1 MNTNMFCYLIIIMK
15 IYRRRFF
22 SLSSS
27 VFPLT
32 NRVEC
37 QYFGIICF
45 SVSRLASLSEGFS
58 AEIKVLSSV

>member
-1 MNTNMFCYLIIIMK
+1 MFCYLIIIMK
-15 IYRRRFF
+15 TYRRRFF
-22 SLSSS
+22 SFSSSS
-27 VFPLT
+27 VFSLT
-32 NRVEC
+32 NRVGC